1 MFIASG
7 VIAFRSQRSHTNYC
21 NSSNMEHQFTLILL
35 ISTRNVMRE
44 IKILHR
50 KLEIGKILKNLSKT
64 LILRLNLLCRIN
76 KNSFIVIGKNK
87 QEKSRNF
94 KLL

>member
-7 VIAFRSQRSHTNYC
+7 VVAFRSQRSHANYC
-21 NSSNMEHQFTLILL
+21 NLSILGHLFTLILL
-35 ISTRNVMRE
+35 IFTKNTKLE

-64 LILRLNLLCRIN
+64 PILRLNPLR
-76 KNSFIVIGKNK
+76 
-87 QEKSRNF
+87 
-94 KLL
+94 

>member
-1 MFIASG
+1 
-7 VIAFRSQRSHTNYC
+7 
-21 NSSNMEHQFTLILL
+21 
-35 ISTRNVMRE
+35 MRK

-64 LILRLNLLCRIN
+64 LILHLNSLCCIS

-87 QEKSRNF
+87 QKKSGNF
-94 KLL
+94 KFLLQTKFK